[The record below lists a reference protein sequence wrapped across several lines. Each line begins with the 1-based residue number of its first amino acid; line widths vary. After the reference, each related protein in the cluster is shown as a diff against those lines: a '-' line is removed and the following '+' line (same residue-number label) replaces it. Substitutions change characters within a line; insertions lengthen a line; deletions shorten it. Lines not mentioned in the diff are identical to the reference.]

1 MLSLT
6 GQYKNKSL
14 IYKLYEFTYKEVN
27 IVDSGF
33 EMGEEEYEKFEVK

>member
-14 IYKLYEFTYKEVN
+14 IYKLYEFTYKEVK
-27 IVDSGF
+27 IVDAEFG
-33 EMGEEEYEKFEVK
+33 MNEEDYEEITIK